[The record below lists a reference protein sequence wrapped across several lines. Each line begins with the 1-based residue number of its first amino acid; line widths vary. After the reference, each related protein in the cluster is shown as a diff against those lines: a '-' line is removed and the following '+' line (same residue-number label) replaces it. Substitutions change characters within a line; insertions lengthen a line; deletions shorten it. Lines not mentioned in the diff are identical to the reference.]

1 MPGQFEPTPNLQPQ
15 DREPARSSWASRYWQ
30 GRSHDLGQMD
40 LSQLARVFFPY
51 PAIIIYLILA
61 LASGAFALWVAT
73 SWWQVAVGA
82 VLGVVIWPL
91 AWYGIHRFI
100 LHGKFLFRSKWT
112 AKVWKRIH
120 FDHHQD
126 PQDLRVLFGALDNTL
141 PTIFLMSIPPGFLL
155 GGWAGAGA
163 ALSAALVVTVFNEF
177 VHCVQHLN
185 ILPQWGFLQRMK
197 RLHVAHH
204 YHSEKGNFG
213 IADYLWDRVFG
224 TYYASAKDFPK
235 SSTVYNLGYT
245 QEQADMY
252 PWVRELS
259 NGRRL
264 DDGPRGINQSGINQ
278 AHRTQPGASPD
289 KQRAA

>member
-1 MPGQFEPTPNLQPQ
+1 MPRPLEPMPALPAQ
-15 DREPARSSWASRYWQ
+15 DKGPVRSSWISRFWH

-40 LSQLARVFFPY
+40 LRQLAGVFFLY
-51 PAIIIYLILA
+51 PAIVVYLNLA
-61 LASGAFALWVAT
+61 LASAVIALMVAPSWVPLAAGT
-73 SWWQVAVGA
+73 A
-82 VLGVVIWPL
+82 LGVLIWPL

-112 AKVWKRIH
+112 AKIWKRIH

-141 PTIFLMSIPPGFLL
+141 PTIVLMSVPLGWLL
-155 GGWAGAGA
+155 GGLAGAAA
-163 ALSAALVVTVFNEF
+163 ALSAALIVTVFNEF

-185 ILPQWGFLQRMK
+185 ITPPWAFLRNMK

-204 YHSEKGNFG
+204 YHSEQGNFG
-213 IADYLWDRVFG
+213 IADFVWDRVFG
-224 TYYASAKDFPK
+224 TYYSNSKERAK

-245 QEQADMY
+245 QDEAERY
-252 PWVRELS
+252 PWVQEFS

-264 DDGPRGINQSGINQ
+264 DDGPRRINQ
-278 AHRTQPGASPD
+278 ASVSQKPD
-289 KQRAA
+289 RADHQQHAA

>member
-1 MPGQFEPTPNLQPQ
+1 MPGQFEPTPNLQQQ
-15 DREPARSSWASRYWQ
+15 DRGPARSSWAGRYWQ

-40 LSQLARVFFPY
+40 LAQLARVFFPY
-51 PAIIIYLILA
+51 PAIITYLLLA
-61 LASGAFALWVAT
+61 AASGALALWAAT
-73 SWWQVAVGA
+73 SWWQLVFGA
-82 VLGVVIWPL
+82 LTGMLIWPL

-141 PTIFLMSIPPGFLL
+141 PTIFLMSVPL
-155 GGWAGAGA
+155 GYAIGAWGGAAA

-185 ILPQWGFLQRMK
+185 ILPQWGVLQRIK

-224 TYYASAKDFPK
+224 SYYASAKDFPK

-245 QEQADMY
+245 QEQADKY
-252 PWVRELS
+252 PWVRDLS

-264 DDGPRGINQSGINQ
+264 DDGPRGINQASL
-278 AHRTQPGASPD
+278 TQPAAASPD
-289 KQRAA
+289 QQRAA

>member
-15 DREPARSSWASRYWQ
+15 DRGPARSGWASRYWQ

-40 LSQLARVFFPY
+40 LAQLARVFFPY
-51 PAIIIYLILA
+51 PAIITYLLLA
-61 LASGAFALWVAT
+61 LASGAFALWAAT
-73 SWWQVAVGA
+73 SWWQVALGA

-141 PTIFLMSIPPGFLL
+141 PTIFLMSVPLGFLL
-155 GGWAGAGA
+155 GDWAGAGA

-185 ILPQWGFLQRMK
+185 VLPQWGVLQRMK

-224 TYYASAKDFPK
+224 TYYANAKDFPK

-259 NGRRL
+259 HGRRL
-264 DDGPRGINQSGINQ
+264 DDGPRGINQ
-278 AHRTQPGASPD
+278 AHLTQRAASPD
-289 KQRAA
+289 QQRAA